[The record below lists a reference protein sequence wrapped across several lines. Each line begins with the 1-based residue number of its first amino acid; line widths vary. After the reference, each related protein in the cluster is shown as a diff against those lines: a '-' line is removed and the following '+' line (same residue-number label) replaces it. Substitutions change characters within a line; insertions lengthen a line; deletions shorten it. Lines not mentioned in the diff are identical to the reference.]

1 MLKCPS
7 KRNNILFSILLC
19 AWPSNLYLLKLT
31 NNGGKRELRMVYFFQ
46 QPSGFKKLHKYSSQE
61 TGNHVSFI

>member
-7 KRNNILFSILLC
+7 KTNNISFYILLC
-19 AWPSNLYLLKLT
+19 ACPSNLRLLKLT
-31 NNGGKRELRMVYFFQ
+31 NNGGKGELRKAYFFQ
-46 QPSGFKKLHKYSSQE
+46 QPSGFKKMHKYSSQE